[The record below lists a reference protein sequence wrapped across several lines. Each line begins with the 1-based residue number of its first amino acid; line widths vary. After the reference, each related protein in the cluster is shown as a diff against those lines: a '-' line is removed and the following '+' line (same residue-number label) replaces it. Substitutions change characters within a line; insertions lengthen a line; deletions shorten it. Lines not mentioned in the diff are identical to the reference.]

1 MDHKIL
7 ARYPIGNP
15 RRVWRQEEFTTCLIG
30 TMPIGLKYRDE
41 CSKQKTAR
49 GVQTAL
55 DMGFDLIDTC
65 WASPEMGRV
74 VLETADRLG
83 GKVLY
88 QDLTRFGGMGEKNIF
103 CKTNDLIGAM
113 RDTAHWRSIVGYFM
127 WDEPTTDEQLAETG
141 RMIGLCEAER
151 PGMLPFTVA
160 LPSYHP
166 YLHWEDGAYAPYIDR
181 FVNLADPAQ
190 MSFDYYPIGLT
201 PYDAQVQLD
210 ESLMWCDLETV
221 RRAAQRRQIPF
232 WFCYQGHKFHFYK
245 YDLDFT
251 YPMVRMMANSAVLH
265 GAVQLTCYSE
275 SEGMLDPETGG
286 PGVYFEEHRRDLAKL
301 HALGNTLMALTC
313 QRVIHDETLL
323 PECPY
328 MKTLRTPLAE
338 SELLTGSLPR
348 RISVAEYTDDY
359 GNRYLMVLNRDYS
372 AEKTFLLRLKSPSHV
387 YRVSDADG
395 EQRLVFFDSE
405 KLVSYLPA
413 GGLAL
418 YRIQPADEAPFTV
431 EYRLSKDAH

>member
-7 ARYPIGNP
+7 KRYPIGNP

-55 DMGFDLIDTC
+55 DMRFDLIDTC

-113 RDTAHWRSIVGYFM
+113 RDTAHWKSIVGYFM

-201 PYDAQVQLD
+201 PYDARVQLD

-251 YPMVRMMANSAVLH
+251 YPMVRMMANAAVLH

-313 QRVIHDETLL
+313 RRVIHDETLL

-395 EQRLVFFDSE
+395 QQRLVFSDSE

>member
-7 ARYPIGNP
+7 KRYPIGNP

-113 RDTAHWRSIVGYFM
+113 RDTAHWKSIVGYFM

-181 FVNLADPAQ
+181 FINLADPAQ

-201 PYDAQVQLD
+201 PYDARVQLD

-232 WFCYQGHKFHFYK
+232 WFCYQGHKFYFYK

-275 SEGMLDPETGG
+275 SEGILDPETGG
-286 PGVYFEEHRRDLAKL
+286 PGVYFEEHQRDLAKL

-313 QRVIHDETLL
+313 RRVIHDETLL

-395 EQRLVFFDSE
+395 QQRLVFSDSE

-418 YRIQPADEAPFTV
+418 FRIQPADEAPFTV